1 MTDRRAFLK
10 TFIVGGAAS
19 LVAPRLLHGQTLAAS
34 GETTNPPAPVPA
46 SQADA
51 WAQVSKILQRIKPP
65 VFPRRDFDITRFG
78 AKNDGST
85 DCTEAFRKA
94 IAACAKVGGGRVVVP
109 SGSFLTGAIHLL
121 SHVNLHVS
129 AGATIKF
136 SQDPAKY
143 LPLVFSRWEG
153 MELMNYSPFIYA
165 FEQENIAITG
175 DGTLDGQSD
184 ASHWW
189 PWKGSAESGWKKG
202 DPNQLKARN
211 ALSEM
216 MEKDVPVRQRV
227 FGEGHYLR
235 PQFIQPYRCKNVL
248 IEGVTIT
255 NSPMWEIHPVLCTN
269 VTVQRVKIN
278 SHGPNNDGCDPESC
292 VDVLIKDCSFDT
304 GDDCIAIKSGRN
316 RDGRRI
322 NVASENII
330 IQGCQMKDGHGGVT
344 IGSEI
349 SGGVRNVF
357 TENCRMDSPNLDRA
371 LRFKNNAMR
380 GGLLENIYMRDVV
393 VGQVADAVVSVD
405 FYYEEGEKGGFTP
418 IVRNVGVKNVI
429 SRKSKYALY
438 MRGFK
443 NSQITNILI
452 EDCAFDNVAK
462 PNVLESVQNIVLR
475 NVLINGKP
483 VEARET
489 AAKVRIVLVGDSTVT
504 DSDGWGAGFKHHFG
518 PEVEVIN
525 MARGG
530 RSSKSYI
537 NEGWWRQA
545 LDLHGDYYL
554 IQFGHNDQPGKGPE
568 RETDPASTYLE
579 FMARYV
585 DEARAAGAKPVLVT
599 SLTRRGGWKDG
610 RLNSDLSAYADAVKK
625 LAAQKGVPLID
636 LHALSIAFINAMG
649 REKSLELGKMKP
661 DGKGGEAMD
670 YTHLGAKGSE
680 AMGQLVADEL
690 RRIETPLAVYIK

>member
-1 MTDRRAFLK
+1 MTNRREFIK
-10 TFIVGGAAS
+10 TVIVGGAAVLVSSRLPGGRALSAGENNHS
-19 LVAPRLLHGQTLAAS
+19 LRLA
-34 GETTNPPAPVPA
+34 
-46 SQADA
+46 QAKAEDA
-51 WAQVSKILQRIKPP
+51 WAQVPGILQRIKPP
-65 VFPRRDFDITRFG
+65 VFPNRDFNITRFG
-78 AKNDGST
+78 ATGDGQK

-94 IAACAKVGGGRVVVP
+94 IAACTKAGGGRVLVP
-109 SGSFLTGAIHLL
+109 AGSFLTGAISLR
-121 SHVNLHVS
+121 SNVNLHVS

-143 LPLVFSRWEG
+143 MPLVFTRFEG

-175 DGTLDGQSD
+175 EGTLDGQSD
-184 ASHWW
+184 EAHWW
-189 PWKGSAESGWKKG
+189 PWKGNVEGGWKKG
-202 DPNQLKARN
+202 APNQVKARD
-211 ALSEM
+211 ALSAM
-216 MEKDVPVRQRV
+216 MEKNVPVRERV

-248 IEGVTIT
+248 IEGVTIR

-269 VTVQRVKIN
+269 VTVQRVTIN

-316 RDGRRI
+316 ADGRRI

-357 TENCRMDSPNLDRA
+357 AENCRMDSPNLDRA

-380 GGLLENIYMRDVV
+380 GGLLENIYMRDVQ

-405 FYYEEGEKGGFTP
+405 FFYEEGEKGNFTP

-429 SRKSKYALY
+429 SKKSKYALY

-443 NSQITNILI
+443 NALITNILV

-462 PNVLESVQNIVLR
+462 PNVLENVQGIELR

-483 VEARET
+483 VEAG
-489 AAKVRIVLVGDSTVT
+489 AGSGKVKIVLVGDSTVT
-504 DSDGWGAGFKHHFG
+504 DRDGWGVGFKHHLV

-525 MARGG
+525 MSRGG

-537 NEGWWRQA
+537 NEGWWTQA
-545 LDLHGDYYL
+545 LALKGDYYL

-568 RETDPASTYLE
+568 RETDPASTYPE

-585 DEARAAGAKPVLVT
+585 DEARAAGAKPILVT

-610 RLNSDLSAYADAVKK
+610 VINSDLSAYADAVKK
-625 LAAQKGVPLID
+625 LAVAKGVPLID
-636 LHALSIAFINAMG
+636 LHALSIAFINRMG
-649 REKSLELGKMKP
+649 KVRSDELGKMKP
-661 DGKGGEAMD
+661 DGKGGEVMD
-670 YTHLGAKGSE
+670 YTHLGERGSE

-690 RRIETPLAVYIK
+690 RKIEPALAVYIK